1 MVVTFHI
8 KILKKWYCAK
18 NTDQQIS
25 LGRVVKVHLDTGQSI
40 LLVNSGQ
47 LQLLSYRKHQAL
59 SKGMLNVEMYLLSQG
74 RRELK

>member
-1 MVVTFHI
+1 MMI
-8 KILKKWYCAK
+8 RYCAK
-18 NTDQQIS
+18 NTGQQIF

-47 LQLLSYRKHQAL
+47 LQLLSYCNHQAL
-59 SKGMLNVEMYLLSQG
+59 SKGMSNVEMYLLSQW